1 MIVRSRGC
9 HDPDKSPAVANQ
21 DLVRKAPR
29 MVLAMPALKEP
40 GLHLPASRLTLPGI
54 DSRFAPSQA

>member
-9 HDPDKSPAVANQ
+9 RDPDKSPSVANQ
-21 DLVRKAPR
+21 DLASKAPR
-29 MVLAMPALKEP
+29 MVPAMPALKEP

-54 DSRFAPSQA
+54 GSRFAPSQA